1 MNPVFVV
8 IFMVCGH
15 HSRRETPEVVIIDKI
30 VKVIDGDTFVCH
42 VAHVPQDSF
51 DAEVI
56 LRLDGVEAPEG
67 GELDF
72 CEEIRSRAL
81 KSYVESR
88 LRQASFVILRNLR
101 RDDASRLV
109 ADVFVDWQNLSASV
123 AEIAKAT
130 DPEGAMDV

>member
-1 MNPVFVV
+1 MNPTFVV
-8 IFMVCGH
+8 IFMVGGH
-15 HSRRETPEVVIIDKI
+15 PSHRGTPEVAIIDK
-30 VKVIDGDTFVCH
+30 VLKVIDGDTFVCH
-42 VAHVPQDSF
+42 VAHVPQDRF

-56 LRLDGVEAPEG
+56 LRLDGVDAPEG

-101 RDDASRLV
+101 RDGSARLV

-123 AEIAKAT
+123 ADIAKAT
-130 DPEGAMDV
+130 DPESAVDV

>member
-8 IFMVCGH
+8 VFMVSGH
-15 HSRRETPEVVIIDKI
+15 PSQRMTPEVVIIDKLL
-30 VKVIDGDTFVCH
+30 KVIDGDTFVCH

-56 LRLDGVEAPEG
+56 LRLDGVDAPEG

-101 RDDASRLV
+101 RDGSARLV
-109 ADVFVDWQNLSASV
+109 ADVFVDWHNLSASV
-123 AEIAKAT
+123 ADIAKAT
-130 DPEGAMDV
+130 DPESAVDV

>member
-8 IFMVCGH
+8 VFMVCGH
-15 HSRRETPEVVIIDKI
+15 HSKRETPEVVIIDK
-30 VKVIDGDTFVCH
+30 VLKVIDGDTFVCH

-56 LRLDGVEAPEG
+56 LRLDGVDAPEG

-81 KSYVESR
+81 KAYVENR

-101 RDDASRLV
+101 RDGGSRLV
-109 ADVFVDWQNLSASV
+109 ADVFVDWHNLRSSV
-123 AEIAKAT
+123 ADIAKAT
-130 DPEGAMDV
+130 DPEGAFDV